1 MSKSTADLVLDQ
13 ITKGCQAAARAKV
26 KEEVQGYK
34 DRIKHLE
41 GIIRNLEKGM
51 SQDAKEYGELEK
63 KYLDVRRD
71 LDGLLSERE
80 VFVDQAVSLNVWF
93 EEQSKISNGFVDD
106 LIKAYDK
113 TDPDK
118 KKKAI
123 RRKKAPRRRKKKV
136 VRKRRR

>member
-1 MSKSTADLVLDQ
+1 
-13 ITKGCQAAARAKV
+13 
-26 KEEVQGYK
+26 
-34 DRIKHLE
+34 
-41 GIIRNLEKGM
+41 M